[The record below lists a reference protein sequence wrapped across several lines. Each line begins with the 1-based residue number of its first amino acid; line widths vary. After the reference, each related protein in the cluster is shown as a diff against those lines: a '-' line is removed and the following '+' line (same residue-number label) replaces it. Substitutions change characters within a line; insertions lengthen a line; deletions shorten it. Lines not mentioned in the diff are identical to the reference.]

1 MYYPFNV
8 ELFIKENGE
17 LVKEYLKK
25 NTMGLKVPDIIVEQ
39 SDFYRNN
46 DQLATFKPGKYE
58 FSLLQKLEYVKCFKD
73 VIYFTQKYGK
83 IISIDDGI
91 IPFKLYP
98 FQKKLLRL
106 YQKNR
111 FVVAAQCR
119 QSGKCVTGD
128 TVIRLRYVKN
138 NDYYIVKGT
147 AKDLHNAHIGNTN
160 KALPNDPKFIEEF
173 DVTDWEIETPT
184 GWVPVSKSYKT
195 VEYDVYEIET
205 DNGLKLSGADTHIVM
220 DSSNNEVFTKDSL
233 GVELSTKHG
242 PSKVISVIN
251 TGRREHMYDFT
262 VNSDEHVYYT
272 NDILSHNTQT
282 TTAFVLHFMLFNPT
296 KTIGILANKADQAQ
310 EIIERIQLTYE
321 LLPFFLKGSVK
332 SYNKRSMKLTN
343 ESRVFAGGSGN
354 GGIRGKSLSLVVIDE
369 VAFLRNDMEFYE
381 STYPVISS
389 GKDSRVIMMS
399 TPNGARGLFYKIF
412 TEAKAGKNEY
422 KYIEVPWN
430 QVPGRTE
437 KWKQETIKNTS
448 QEAFDQE
455 QDLKFRGSQGS
466 LLSTSTIE
474 SLVVVDPIVVHNE
487 NLKIYEEPVQ
497 GSRYVMTV
505 DTARGLGGDYSACVV
520 FKVEKS
526 KYDIVATYKDNR
538 ISPLLYPSIIHSL
551 SNKYFGAPFLV
562 EINDIG
568 EQVAS
573 ILYYDYENENI
584 LPTYTEKNKQ
594 MVGFTRDSR
603 PGVRTT
609 KQVKSIGCSTVKTLI
624 EKGMLS
630 LNSEEVIDE
639 FGTFVA
645 KGQSYEADKDAN
657 DDLVMCCVLFAW
669 LTTQQ
674 YFKDEMESDSG
685 KTIREQDNT
694 LEDYDLLPFGLIDD
708 GVQVYSPEPIRDIDD
723 FYSGF

>member
-1 MYYPFNV
+1 MYYPFDM
-8 ELFIKENGE
+8 EEFIKENKD
-17 LVKEYLKK
+17 LVKEYLRK
-25 NTMGLKVPDIIVEQ
+25 NTMDLKVPDIEIEKA
-39 SDFYRNN
+39 DYYRNN
-46 DQLATFKPGKYE
+46 EQLGTFKLGKYE
-58 FSLLQKLEYVKCFKD
+58 FSLLQKLEYIKCFRD

-119 QSGKCVTGD
+119 QSGKCVVGETKL
-128 TVIRLRYVKN
+128 VLRSKIDGEIYHATAQELHEYHLNKISYVP
-138 NDYYIVKGT
+138 DG
-147 AKDLHNAHIGNTN
+147 
-160 KALPNDPKFIEEF
+160 KFIEEY
-173 DVTDWEIETPT
+173 DVSDWEVETPD
-184 GWVPVSKSYKT
+184 GWVNVLKSYKT
-195 VEYDVYEIET
+195 IEFDVYTIEL
-205 DNGLKLSGADTHIVM
+205 DNGLKLDCADTHILM
-220 DSSNNEVFTKDSL
+220 ASNGKQIFAKDSL
-233 GVELSTKHG
+233 GKTISTKKG
-242 PSKVISVIN
+242 RSKVINVIK
-251 TGRREHMYDFT
+251 RLKKVHMYDFT
-262 VNSDEHVYYT
+262 VDSDKHVYYT

-332 SYNKRSMKLTN
+332 SYNKRSMKLSN

-412 TEAKAGKNEY
+412 TEAKEGKNEY

-437 KWKQETIKNTS
+437 KWKEQTIKNTS

-455 QDLKFRGSQGS
+455 QDLKFRGSQNS
-466 LLSTSTIE
+466 LLPGQVLE
-474 SLVVVDPIVVHNE
+474 RLYKKEPIQIINE
-487 NLKIYEEPVQ
+487 NMKIYEEPIK
-497 GSRYVMTV
+497 GSKYVITV
-505 DTARGLGGDYSACVV
+505 DTSRGGGGDYSAFVV
-520 FKVEKS
+520 FKIEKS
-526 KYDIVATYKDNR
+526 KYSVVATFRDNR
-538 ISPLLYPSIIHSL
+538 ISPLVYPSIIHGM
-551 SNKYFGAPFLV
+551 SNKYNSAAILV

-568 EQVAS
+568 EQVAN
-573 ILYYDYENENI
+573 ILYYDFENENV
-584 LPTYTEKNKQ
+584 LTTFTEKNKQ
-594 MVGFTRDSR
+594 IVGFVQGSKL
-603 PGVRTT
+603 GVRTT
-609 KQVKSIGCSTVKTLI
+609 KQTKSIGCSTVKTLI
-624 EKGMLS
+624 EKNVLE
-630 LNSEEVIDE
+630 LNSEEIIDE
-639 FGTFVA
+639 FGTFVS
-645 KGQSYEADKDAN
+645 KGQSYEADQNAH
-657 DDLVMCCVLFAW
+657 DDFVMCCVIFAW

-685 KTIREQDNT
+685 KQIRAEDRT
-694 LEDYDLLPFGLIDD
+694 LEEYDLLPFGLIDD
-708 GVQVYSPEPIRDIDD
+708 GIQVYVPDTPSERDD
-723 FYSGF
+723 FWAGF